1 MGAIEESAGE
11 KDGLEDLNTVH
22 EQSCSCAVTRQA
34 AASTKSFATK
44 KQKQRTEGTN
54 HGLNIWWQS
63 AGTHLPQPSFVVR
76 SKHTQDTATI
86 IWVHAGAVMQTA
98 RTHHTQTQP
107 TYTNVCSMWTLAQ
120 CKRVQHYA
128 DRQYHSHD
136 LFEGGRIWWART
148 NLAHS
153 PMFFLLL
160 FLLFL
165 LFITRVRIYFDIN

>member
-86 IWVHAGAVMQTA
+86 YGYTRVQACKQHVHTT
-98 RTHHTQTQP
+98 RKHKPHTQT
-107 TYTNVCSMWTLAQ
+107 CKWIAQ
-120 CKRVQHYA
+120 HLRREKRGA
-128 DRQYHSHD
+128 
-136 LFEGGRIWWART
+136 A
-148 NLAHS
+148 
-153 PMFFLLL
+153 
-160 FLLFL
+160 
-165 LFITRVRIYFDIN
+165 FDIMTLKSLHCNLKALAASNRKQGFCCLVRGS